1 MKSVKRF
8 VARVLGAQDDAP
20 QPIDA
25 DELVLFADNDYQ
37 LYKSKKV
44 PIIKNMMRKRKAG
57 KYDSKLA
64 VKGFMYLAED
74 AARKYIKDVFGG
86 KGKVQDLVPK
96 KVREEAAK
104 QWVKE
109 FEAEADLGNYDDMV

>member
-44 PIIKNMMRKRKAG
+44 PIIKNMMRKWKAG

-64 VKGFMYLAED
+64 VKGFMYLA
-74 AARKYIKDVFGG
+74 
-86 KGKVQDLVPK
+86 
-96 KVREEAAK
+96 
-104 QWVKE
+104 
-109 FEAEADLGNYDDMV
+109 